1 MPDVTN
7 STFEIVERGNGRPL
21 VLIPGIQGRWEYAT
35 ATVEALAHHF
45 RVITFSLCDERGGL
59 AAVEAA
65 ERGPL
70 DVFVEQVD
78 SALHRVGV
86 ARAVIVGVSF
96 GGLVALRFAVTRAA
110 RTAALVMVSPPGPSW
125 RLGTRHETYA
135 KRPWIFGPLFLAEA
149 PWRLRRE
156 VVTALPDRRE
166 RLAFAFRQLGIIL
179 RAPIS
184 LTRMA
189 ARARLIGRH
198 DRAAD
203 SRLVA
208 VPTLVIQGDPSLDHV
223 TGAGGTAEYER
234 LIAGARL
241 VTIERS
247 GHLGSVTRADE
258 CARSIAAFVESVVKG
273 ARHSA
278 A

>member
-1 MPDVTN
+1 VTR
-7 STFEIVERGNGRPL
+7 STFEIVERGSGRPL

-35 ATVEALAHHF
+35 ATVEALARDF
-45 RVITFSLCDERGGL
+45 RVITFSLCDERGGPDT
-59 AAVEAA
+59 AQAP

-70 DVFVEQVD
+70 DVFVEQVE
-78 SALHRVGV
+78 SALDRVGV
-86 ARAVIVGVSF
+86 ARSLIVGISF

-110 RTAALVMVSPPGPSW
+110 RAAALVMVSPPGPLW
-125 RLGTRHETYA
+125 RLGSRHETYT
-135 KRPWIFGPLFLAEA
+135 KLPWVFGPLFLAEA

-166 RLAFAFRQLGIIL
+166 RLAFACRQLGIIL

-184 LTRMA
+184 LSRMA
-189 ARARLIGRH
+189 ARARLIAGH
-198 DRAAD
+198 DRTAD
-203 SRLVA
+203 ARLVA
-208 VPTLVIQGDPSLDHV
+208 VPTLIIQGDPSLDHV
-223 TGAGGTAEYER
+223 TGAGGTAEYEQ

-241 VTIERS
+241 VTIEHS

-258 CARSIAAFVESVVKG
+258 CARSITAFVEAVAKG